1 MVEPGAAPREVI
13 GLIPAGG
20 RGERV
25 YPLPCSKEIYPIGF
39 RNTQIKSEKR
49 PKVACHYLLEK
60 MRFAGISKAYVVLRD
75 GKWDIPAYL
84 GNGSMLDMR
93 LAYLMVSL
101 PFGPPYSLDEA
112 YPFLREVIVA
122 FGFPDILFEP
132 ESAFT
137 ELLKRQENSD
147 ADVLLGLFPA
157 DEPQKMDMVD
167 LDDRDRV
174 RDIVIQPS
182 QTDLRYSWDIAVW
195 TPAFTEFIHEYLATH
210 RASAGLSPE
219 LSVGEVIQAAIR
231 QKLRVEGVQVSEE
244 PYLDIGTPQ
253 GLDKALKRYVTD

>member
-1 MVEPGAAPREVI
+1 MAESDTGPRAVI

-20 RGERV
+20 LGERL
-25 YPLPCSKEIYPIGF
+25 YPLPCSKEIYPVGF
-39 RNTQIKSEKR
+39 RNTHVKSEMR
-49 PKVACHYLLEK
+49 PKVACHYLLET
-60 MRFAGISKAYVVLRD
+60 MRFAGISKAYIVLRN

-84 GNGSMLDMR
+84 GNGSMLDMH
-93 LAYLMVSL
+93 LAYLMVGL

-137 ELLKRQENSD
+137 KLLQRQENSD
-147 ADVLLGLFPA
+147 ADVVLGLFPA

-174 RDIVIQPS
+174 REIVIQPS

-195 TPAFTEFIHEYLATH
+195 RPTFTEFLHKYLATH
-210 RASAGLSPE
+210 RASAASTPE

-231 QKLRVEGVQVSEE
+231 EKLRVEGVQVSEQ
-244 PYLDIGTPQ
+244 PYLDIGTAQ
-253 GLDKALKRYVTD
+253 GLDKALKRYATD